1 MTVLPPDEPDRPDRR
16 LSDQELRYLR
26 WFLGV
31 AGALIVGIVILAVVV
46 FTQDDGDSVVA
57 TEDPGIE
64 TTPEPTVEAEPTAE
78 PDPDATPDADGEE
91 DEEDEE
97 DEEPTPDPDE
107 PEFPPCPD
115 GAGPDP
121 TQLYGVTGVNNQLNQ
136 RAEPDVEADK
146 AGEFPVGTRGLVATG
161 ACSQSD
167 DQTIWWEVE
176 TEDGTVWV
184 AARYLETEAVLD
196 AGPCEQGTFDT
207 VGRNRLTSVKA
218 DVDGDGEDDKVSFY
232 TDASGVAHGVIE
244 YAYGAASDTAY
255 TDNQLGDAPTG
266 LVVQDAVRP
275 RGIDRDIV
283 IATGS
288 VDGQPT
294 YFLFGDGDCALTEVG
309 IPDSD
314 GSIRVTKV
322 EAETSGSDLRCR
334 EAGGRVRLF
343 DSSWEAGGA
352 GNITETRVEI
362 QLDTVQSGD
371 VTLVVGTAGPRE
383 RARVGNLADGPE
395 RYTNGPC

>member
-1 MTVLPPDEPDRPDRR
+1 MTVIPPDEPDRPGRR
-16 LSDQELRYLR
+16 LSQQELRYLR

-31 AGALIVGIVILAVVV
+31 AGALVVGIVILSVIV
-46 FTQDDGDSVVA
+46 FTGDDGDDVVA
-57 TEDPGIE
+57 TEDPGLE
-64 TTPEPTVEAEPTAE
+64 ATPDPTVEADPTAE

-91 DEEDEE
+91 GED
-97 DEEPTPDPDE
+97 DEEPTPEPEE

-115 GAGPDP
+115 GAGPDAD
-121 TQLYGVTGVNNQLNQ
+121 QRYGVTGVNNQLNQ
-136 RAEPDVEADK
+136 RTEPDVEADK
-146 AGEFPVGTRGLVATG
+146 AGEFPVGARGLVVTG

-184 AARYLETEAVLD
+184 AAIYLETEAVLD
-196 AGPCEQGTFDT
+196 AGPCDQGTFDAT
-207 VGRNRLTSVKA
+207 GRARLTSIKA

-232 TDASGVAHGVIE
+232 TDDSGVAHGVIE
-244 YAYGAASDTAY
+244 YAYGAVSDTAY
-255 TDNQLGDAPTG
+255 SVNEIDGVPTD
-266 LVVQDAVRP
+266 LVVHDAVRP

-283 IATGS
+283 VATGS

-309 IPDSD
+309 IPNSD
-314 GSIRVTKV
+314 GAVRVAKV
-322 EAETSGSDLRCR
+322 EAESSGNGLRCR

-343 DSSWEAGGA
+343 DSRWEAGRA
-352 GNITETRVEI
+352 GNITETTVEI
-362 QLDTVQSGD
+362 QLDTVTSGD